1 MYSIFSKKIYTVF
14 IRVIAGLAILILI
27 FSILNNLF
35 IYKSVNEN
43 NLLHLVFL
51 ITGDVIAIIPCIL
64 IVLKPKYDYLISIVA
79 FFYSIFISFLQPN
92 NAMGIDMF
100 ILGVTVLV
108 ATKRLSRKHHY
119 KIVIL
124 CIVFLAETLFAIR
137 FGAVIFISS
146 IQLRLGHIF
155 ILFLIIYF
163 IVLFEKNKNDSE
175 IVLKKEEII
184 IKEENDQKILNLA
197 QFSELHQ
204 SDVSLL
210 EYLQQGKNYGEIAEK
225 INSSEGYMKNQF
237 TKIYK
242 ILSVENKKDFLRKY
256 NSVKI
261 IYEDIKTSK

>member
-1 MYSIFSKKIYTVF
+1 MF
-14 IRVIAGLAILILI
+14 
-27 FSILNNLF
+27 
-35 IYKSVNEN
+35 
-43 NLLHLVFL
+43 FL
-51 ITGDVIAIIPCIL
+51 T
-64 IVLKPKYDYLISIVA
+64 
-79 FFYSIFISFLQPN
+79 
-92 NAMGIDMF
+92 
-100 ILGVTVLV
+100 
-108 ATKRLSRKHHY
+108 
-119 KIVIL
+119 
-124 CIVFLAETLFAIR
+124 
-137 FGAVIFISS
+137 
-146 IQLRLGHIF
+146 
-155 ILFLIIYF
+155 
-163 IVLFEKNKNDSE
+163 E